1 MRRVKPITD
10 RPLISAAEFERMG
23 DLLDPC
29 ELWDGVVVV
38 GEPAT
43 PYGAG
48 VGATIGRLLGNHVH
62 PRRLGWV
69 FDASAGFQVGSNPDR
84 VLSPDV
90 AFVRRDRI
98 PSLPRRGYLSLVPEL
113 VVEVR
118 SPSQTWAYTIERGGI
133 WIAHGARVVWLIDPE
148 PRAAWVLRPMAE
160 PVEVGPDGALPAAP
174 AIDGWSLPLAEV
186 FEGLDG

>member
-1 MRRVKPITD
+1 MARVRPITD
-10 RPLISAAEFERMG
+10 RPLISAAELERMG
-23 DLLDPC
+23 DLLEPC

-43 PYGAG
+43 PYADWAG
-48 VGATIGRLLGNHVH
+48 SAILAAIRAHTL

-69 FDASAGFQVGSNPDR
+69 FGASAGFQVGSNPDR

-98 PSLPRRGYLSLVPEL
+98 PSLPRRGYVSLVPDL

-133 WIAHGARVVWLIDPE
+133 WIAHGAKVVWLIDPE
-148 PRAAWVLRPMAE
+148 PRSAWVLRPMAE
-160 PVEVGPDGALPAAP
+160 PVEVGPDAVLPADP
-174 AIDGWSLPLAEV
+174 AIEGWSLPLADV
-186 FEGLDG
+186 FEGLG